1 MVEIAK
7 IPKFK
12 CDILSNF
19 QTLCTSSNGI
29 LNIIKNEFLSKK
41 STRGKLKFPTVA
53 IFVEFLRF

>member
-1 MVEIAK
+1 MEIAK
-7 IPKFK
+7 IAKFK

-19 QTLCTSSNGI
+19 QTLCI

-41 STRGKLKFPTVA
+41 STRGKLKFRTVA

>member
-19 QTLCTSSNGI
+19 QTLCTNSNGI

-41 STRGKLKFPTVA
+41 STRGKLKFRTVA